1 VISFLESWLN
11 HTISFHGGDHDIED
25 PEEDEESWWNCL
37 EEFGAAELSTNSRM
51 SPGQEDQDGAGG
63 LDTEHRHGESQASN
77 GNNKLFSLSLPVD
90 GSHGP
95 CDTNA
100 QEDIDSV
107 RASNISNGVICSV
120 VLNSGGLG
128 GESI

>member
-1 VISFLESWLN
+1 MASIQNTVTENPRLQ
-11 HTISFHGGDHDIED
+11 
-25 PEEDEESWWNCL
+25 
-37 EEFGAAELSTNSRM
+37 AEQCTYPFNFPLLL
-51 SPGQEDQDGAGG
+51 P
-63 LDTEHRHGESQASN
+63 SN

-128 GESI
+128 GESV

>member
-1 VISFLESWLN
+1 MSGIRGITKIFLSCLVIYFLESRLN

-63 LDTEHRHGESQASN
+63 LDTEHRHGESQAASRTVY
-77 GNNKLFSLSLPVD
+77 LSFQLP
-90 GSHGP
+90 
-95 CDTNA
+95 
-100 QEDIDSV
+100 I
-107 RASNISNGVICSV
+107 VITFQR
-120 VLNSGGLG
+120 
-128 GESI
+128 EQ